1 MAQRDAYHIK
11 GILLGACNCDW
22 GCPCNFEAPPT
33 RGFCEGSYLW
43 HMEEGAYAQVRL
55 DQLNFSW
62 CAHSPGPLHLGN
74 VTALYLMDARADAH
88 QRRALEDMLTKNPD
102 VMPFGVFTSL
112 TSTFLGIRY
121 VTFELDLK
129 GIHSRA
135 RVPGILDYQL
145 APKKNLSPA
154 RRNRPLCSS
163 PRGLLPNS
171 RSSVPPRHYASL
183 PRGSPLITVVNTASS
198 PASNTQGPNR
208 ENMAG
213 AVVLMRLPLS
223 SAKGG
228 GFMRLLD
235 LGNLESWKVPREDG
249 PLTLGQQDDEILV
262 PTITRE
268 PRRRE

>member
-1 MAQRDAYHIK
+1 
-11 GILLGACNCDW
+11 
-22 GCPCNFEAPPT
+22 
-33 RGFCEGSYLW
+33 
-43 HMEEGAYAQVRL
+43 MEEGTYAQVRL

-145 APKKNLSPA
+145 APMKNPVTGEEEPA
-154 RRNRPLCSS
+154 TLLKPKAAGAKMRLGRKRFNLARWQVDIGSRVSTAQYQQGRRVYVSNPHGADRFGNNARFGKPFPCGFSW
-163 PRGLLPNS
+163 PWRRS
-171 RSSVPPRHYASL
+171 RSGLCRHHRNPDRDTIIDRSGDEHEPHNRVGMVGQRAKALSVPADCHP
-183 PRGSPLITVVNTASS
+183 
-198 PASNTQGPNR
+198 
-208 ENMAG
+208 
-213 AVVLMRLPLS
+213 
-223 SAKGG
+223 
-228 GFMRLLD
+228 
-235 LGNLESWKVPREDG
+235 
-249 PLTLGQQDDEILV
+249 
-262 PTITRE
+262 
-268 PRRRE
+268 